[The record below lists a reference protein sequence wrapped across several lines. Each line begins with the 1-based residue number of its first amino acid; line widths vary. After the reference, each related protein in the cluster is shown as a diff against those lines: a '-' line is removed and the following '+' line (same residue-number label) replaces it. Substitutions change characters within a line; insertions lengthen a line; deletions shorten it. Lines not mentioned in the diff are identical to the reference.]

1 MWNFINLNS
10 FKRQQMVKTNEQV
23 SKDKLGT
30 NTLNDVFLKIF
41 LYPYDHISKFQE
53 IGRDL
58 TFTQSK
64 IKIFK
69 AEFRRL

>member
-1 MWNFINLNS
+1 MFKKVFFSLFTFFIYKTMWNFINLNS

-30 NTLNDVFLKIF
+30 NKLNDVFLKIF

-53 IGRDL
+53 L
-58 TFTQSK
+58 
-64 IKIFK
+64 
-69 AEFRRL
+69 AEI